1 MGIITRE
8 EKIQKYADELA
19 QQYFPDEAN
28 IWARGNTEA
37 MFVSEA
43 CVRMAKYVEQELI
56 KKACEWLSEIDFDS
70 DYFRDAEDYFDN
82 DQLVK
87 EFRKVMEECTTD
99 M

>member
-1 MGIITRE
+1 MTRE
-8 EKIQKYADELA
+8 EQIQKYADELA

-28 IWARGNTEA
+28 IWARGNIEA

-43 CVRMAKYVEQELI
+43 CVKMAKYIEQELI

-82 DQLVK
+82 NQLIEELK
-87 EFRKVMEECTTD
+87 KAMEE
-99 M
+99 